1 MSQALSRK
9 LVIPEFPEFC
19 AHLKGIFQ
27 RCAKNKQGKVSRFM
41 MLRTYQRLGVL
52 TLLSLFT

>member
-27 RCAKNKQGKVSRFM
+27 RCAKNKQGKVIGRVTRWAEFSHIF
-41 MLRTYQRLGVL
+41 YFG
-52 TLLSLFT
+52 